1 MTTSTSLDRA
11 FVAPAGREERPLD
24 LAGRTVLLATDGSPA
39 AAAATRFAAALADRF
54 HAVVH
59 VLSVVDTSS
68 APIPPPLDVALGMV
82 AAAAGESVHDE
93 QVNAIRRMISDVTQR
108 ECDWPT
114 RVKLGVPARAIV
126 REAKRLRADLVILGL
141 QRHGKLERAL
151 NDETVL
157 TVMRTARCPV
167 IGVAPDTVDL
177 PRRIVVAMDF
187 SAASVSAARV
197 ATSIADERASLALTY
212 VQPMLMYPPGDGEN
226 VIHELGVQD
235 GFGSLTKELTRPGL
249 VVDHIV
255 LPHELSLGTS
265 KLLLEYAED
274 MGADLIAA
282 GSAEHSRVDRWM
294 IGSVSTDLVRD
305 GRKSVLIV
313 PPLSGPV

>member
-1 MTTSTSLDRA
+1 MTTSTSFERA
-11 FVAPAGREERPLD
+11 VAAPAGLVQRPLD

-39 AAAATRFAAALADRF
+39 AAGATRFAAALADRF

-68 APIPPPLDVALGMV
+68 APIPPPLDVALGIV
-82 AAAAGESVHDE
+82 AGAAGESVHDE
-93 QVNAIRRMISDVTQR
+93 QVNAIRRMIADVTQR

-126 REAKRLRADLVILGL
+126 REAKRLRAELVILGL
-141 QRHGKLERAL
+141 QRHGKLARAL

-157 TVMRTARCPV
+157 SVMRTASCPV

-177 PRRIVVAMDF
+177 PRRIVVAVDF
-187 SAASVSAARV
+187 SAASVHAARV

-212 VQPMLMYPPGDGEN
+212 VQPMLLYPPGDGEN
-226 VIHELGVQD
+226 VIHELGVQH

-249 VVDHIV
+249 IVDHIV

-265 KLLLEYAED
+265 KLLLEYAD
-274 MGADLIAA
+274 DKSADLIAA

-313 PPLSGPV
+313 PPQG